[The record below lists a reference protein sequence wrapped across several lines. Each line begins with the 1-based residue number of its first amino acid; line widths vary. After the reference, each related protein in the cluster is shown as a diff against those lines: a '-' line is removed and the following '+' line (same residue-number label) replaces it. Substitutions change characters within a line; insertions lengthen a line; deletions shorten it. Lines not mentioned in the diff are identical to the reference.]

1 MKKFVTCGMLL
12 IGLFL
17 TAKADHI
24 TGGEMYYTLTSAA
37 GGQYGYHITAK
48 LFMDCFSG
56 RQLPNPAIFGI
67 FDKATGQR
75 VRDISVQRDRQQELN
90 LAAASPC
97 ITNPPVVCY
106 QIGYYEFDVSL
117 PASQA
122 GYVVTIQVVYR
133 VNGIANLSP
142 GYGNIGATYTGEIPG
157 TSSLSGAPGNNSA
170 RFAGNDMVVI
180 CANNSFTYD
189 FGAVDNDGDILRY
202 TFCNAYQGGAGGGG
216 TNSSPAPPPY
226 TSVPYGPNYGSGNPL
241 GGRVQIDQQTGIITG
256 IAPSEGIYVVTVC
269 VEEIRQGV
277 VIATQRKD
285 LQIRITAC
293 TIASASLPP
302 DYMLCKTSRDI
313 NLVNLSTSPLINT
326 YNWEL
331 SNGAGNIIYS
341 STSSTVSYTFPDT
354 GTYAIKLVIN
364 RNQMCSD
371 SITSLARV
379 YPGFVPSFTF
389 SGICFNKPTQFT
401 DASTTVFGQLDSWTW
416 DFNDGLNNNSSTQRN
431 PVHTYSSLGVK
442 NVRLIATNTKGCRD
456 TAIKPVTIVDKPPI
470 TLAFRDT
477 LICTPDAVQ
486 LRAAGSGL
494 FSWTPGVNIVNGNT
508 ATPTVSPINTTVY
521 TVNLDDNGCLNRDSV
536 RVRVVDHVTLQAMND
551 TIICQGDKI
560 RMHLVSDGLKYAWTS
575 GGQPLNTTLPNPE
588 VVTFNNTLYE
598 VTASIG
604 SCSQKDQVMVTAIP
618 YPVANAGPDTTIC
631 FATFAQLSGTTDG
644 NRFQWISSPSLSN
657 ITTLHPIA
665 RPPSTT
671 AYILSAFDTRGCPKP
686 GYDTVIVN
694 VLPDINAYAGKDTS
708 VVINQPLQLMA
719 TGGVRYQ
726 WFPANGLSNARI
738 ANPVI
743 TYHEPSSGILYKVL
757 VYNEAGCIDSAFKRV
772 KVYQAT
778 PTVFVPNAF
787 TPNGDGKNDVIRP
800 LAAGIAKIDYFQ
812 IYNRW
817 GQLVFTTTTNEHG
830 WDGNIAGKQQNAGA
844 YVWVVK
850 GTDYLG
856 SPYIQRGTLVLIR

>member
-24 TGGEMYYTLTSAA
+24 TGGEMYYTLTSAS

-90 LAAASPC
+90 LSAASPC

-157 TSSLSGAPGNNSA
+157 NASLPGAPNNNSA

-180 CANNSFTYD
+180 CANNAFTYD

-226 TSVPYGPNYGSGNPL
+226 TAVPYGPNYGSGNPL
-241 GGRVQIDQQTGIITG
+241 GGRVKIDQQTGIITG

-269 VEEIRQGV
+269 VDEIRQGV

-389 SGICFNKPTQFT
+389 NGICFNKPTQFT
-401 DASTTVFGQLDSWTW
+401 DASTTVFGQLNSWTW
-416 DFNDGLNNNSSTQRN
+416 DFNDGFNNNSSTLRN

-456 TAIKPVTIVDKPPI
+456 TVIKPVTIVDKPPI

-486 LRAAGSGL
+486 LRAGGSGL
-494 FSWTPGVNIVNGNT
+494 FSWTPAVNVMNGNT
-508 ATPTVSPINTTVY
+508 ATPTVSPIHTTVY

-536 RVRVVDHVTLQAMND
+536 RVRVVDHVTLQAMSD

-575 GGQPLNTTLPNPE
+575 AGQPLSTTLPNPE

-604 SCSQKDQVMVTAIP
+604 SCSAKDQVMVTAIP

-631 FATFAQLSGTTDG
+631 FATFAQLSGATDG

-657 ITTLHPIA
+657 ITTLNPIA

-772 KVYQAT
+772 KVYQAV